1 MNNSQLKHFARLR
14 LQELVI
20 IQNSYY
26 TLSQQIDW
34 RLRTFTETEE
44 DRLVDVIVN
53 VHLEMLERLIDVW
66 YKLAYVTLKDY

>member
-26 TLSQQIDW
+26 TLSQQIYW